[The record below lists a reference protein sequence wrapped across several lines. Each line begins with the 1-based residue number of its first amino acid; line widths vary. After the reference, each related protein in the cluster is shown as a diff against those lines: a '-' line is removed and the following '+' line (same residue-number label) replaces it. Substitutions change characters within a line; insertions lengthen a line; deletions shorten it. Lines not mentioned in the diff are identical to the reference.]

1 MSYLPGMRYKKAT
14 SPGGKFDREDRREIS
29 ERRNA
34 WVSGRSRFGMGQ
46 AGQGGIFSEGRFEDR
61 RGARRVDL
69 VRGAGEGVQSRR
81 GEAIRKGRGHFT
93 PSHTRARSFLE
104 VLQVKYSVRVEEYHP
119 SWNSGFPQ
127 IRLF

>member
-14 SPGGKFDREDRREIS
+14 TPGGKFDREDNREFC

-34 WVSGRSRFGMGQ
+34 WVSGRSMFGMGQ
-46 AGQGGIFSEGRFEDR
+46 AGQGGIFNERRFEDR
-61 RGARRVDL
+61 SGARRVDL
-69 VRGAGEGVQSRR
+69 VRGPGEGVQSRR

-104 VLQVKYSVRVEEYHP
+104 VLQVKYSAEVEEYHP
-119 SWNSGFPQ
+119 SWNSHFPQ